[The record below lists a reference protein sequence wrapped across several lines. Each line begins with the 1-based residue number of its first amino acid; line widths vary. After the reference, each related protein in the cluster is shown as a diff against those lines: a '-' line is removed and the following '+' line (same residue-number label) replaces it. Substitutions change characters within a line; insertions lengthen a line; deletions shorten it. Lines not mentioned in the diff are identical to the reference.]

1 MNENFINNYEY
12 YKNISL
18 QKYNTYR
25 LDVKCGYLIY
35 PKDVEELIKL
45 LKYFVDV
52 DEKWIPCN
60 SLLKEFIGG
69 SCYRDSTPIIK

>member
-45 LKYFVDV
+45 LK
-52 DEKWIPCN
+52 
-60 SLLKEFIGG
+60 
-69 SCYRDSTPIIK
+69 

>member
-1 MNENFINNYEY
+1 MM
-12 YKNISL
+12 SL
-18 QKYNTYR
+18 KER
-25 LDVKCGYLIY
+25 
-35 PKDVEELIKL
+35 LIKL

-69 SCYRDSTPIIK
+69 SCYRDSAPIIK